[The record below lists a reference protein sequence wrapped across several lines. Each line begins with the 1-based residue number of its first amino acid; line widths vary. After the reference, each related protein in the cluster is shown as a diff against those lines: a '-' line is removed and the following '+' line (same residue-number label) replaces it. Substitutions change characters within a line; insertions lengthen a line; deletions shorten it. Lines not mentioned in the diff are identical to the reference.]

1 MAESAG
7 GVEFY
12 VDVDTQGAVQST
24 KQIKTEN
31 DKVTKSF
38 KGVDTQVTKTSKAVK
53 SGLSGVG
60 RGAGQAGI
68 QIQQFIGQI
77 QGGQN
82 AMLAL
87 SQQSA
92 DLGFVLGAPLVGAIV
107 GIAASIGGIMLPELF
122 KTKDAVKALDDAMA
136 DLKGV
141 MSETAEGANVVSNE
155 IHALYEVSKQAAQ
168 ASLVSALINAKNA
181 LSQVGDTAKT
191 SFRALQDFLSP
202 DDIDTAVNAIGRLN
216 KEFKN
221 SGESSAE
228 AFDRITSSSIPLNGA
243 MSQLNSAVN
252 SYSKSLGITRSQS
265 FDLIET
271 FSRYE
276 KTKSPEVIAELAKKI
291 SDLAVNTD
299 KANPKLVAF
308 LNEMSELSAK
318 SVKTEADVKKLESI
332 MGKLGDTFG
341 KSGEKASKVASL
353 IKALTDE
360 AATYGKTERQ
370 IALYAAAQSNA
381 GDEDIKRINAIF
393 DTIEG
398 LKSQEQAQKDAA
410 TAAKKYNDETFAA
423 LKREET
429 ARQNADK
436 RRASEKARNRD
447 QLQSS
452 AGGIADN
459 FGDPIA
465 ALEQQKAR
473 ELEVLRQAEEAGLV
487 LHTEYSELRAGIDE
501 QYAEREQLIREEKF
515 RQESLANELA
525 LSSIEALGVATTN
538 TLSGLLSGTY
548 SATEAMQ
555 QFANTILSSAIGAL
569 VDVGVQY
576 VKNAVISQT
585 ADKAILASQAA
596 SKATNAA
603 IHTAAVTATVAELSS
618 LAAAGAFAATAAIPI
633 VGPGL
638 APGAAALAA
647 GATATLGSAAIA
659 SAPIAG
665 ARFNGGPV
673 SAGKLYEVG
682 EKNRPEMLQSGG
694 KQYMIPGNNGNVTSN
709 ADMQSGGSAPQINVT
724 VNNMPGQS
732 AQISQT
738 GDGMNRQMVIDIIG
752 EQSAQ
757 VGSGLNRN
765 INKNHNVTNRQ
776 GTNRRN

>member
-12 VDVDTQGAVQST
+12 VDADTQGVVQST
-24 KQIKTEN
+24 KVIKSEN

-38 KGVDTQVTKTSKAVK
+38 KSVDTQVTKTSTSITQSFKGVETQVTKTSKAVTT
-53 SGLSGVG
+53 GLSSVG

-68 QIQQFIGQI
+68 QVQQFIGQI

-92 DLGFVLGAPLVGAIV
+92 DLGFVLGAPLLGAIV
-107 GIAASIGGIMLPELF
+107 GIAASLAGILLPELLNS
-122 KTKDAVKALDDAMA
+122 KDGVETLKKAIEQYSAVVTLSKE
-136 DLKGV
+136 GN
-141 MSETAEGANVVSNE
+141 AEFT
-155 IHALYEVSKQAAQ
+155 
-168 ASLVSALINAKNA
+168 ASLQAIASRSREVAEQLSSIAAARALIAA
-181 LSQVGDTAKT
+181 
-191 SFRALQDFLSP
+191 R
-202 DDIDTAVNAIGRLN
+202 
-216 KEFKN
+216 
-221 SGESSAE
+221 E
-228 AFDRITSSSIPLNGA
+228 A
-243 MSQLNSAVN
+243 
-252 SYSKSLGITRSQS
+252 
-265 FDLIET
+265 
-271 FSRYE
+271 
-276 KTKSPEVIAELAKKI
+276 
-291 SDLAVNTD
+291 
-299 KANPKLVAF
+299 
-308 LNEMSELSAK
+308 AK
-318 SVKTEADVKKLESI
+318 SVKDEIEGFGSIFGETFGSLADKLGLTREQLFALQNAANSLQKGATTERIEAFEAAIAGIGRTGGVVSKETLDFKEKLLELADGMRLSIGVAKSLKGEHKDFGNETEKAAVNVAALVKAVQLEAETYGKSDRALALYTAKTQGATEADLSAI
-332 MGKLGDTFG
+332 NTSYDRIDSL
-341 KSGEKASKVASL
+341 KA
-353 IKALTDE
+353 
-360 AATYGKTERQ
+360 
-370 IALYAAAQSNA
+370 
-381 GDEDIKRINAIF
+381 
-393 DTIEG
+393 
-398 LKSQEQAQKDAA
+398 QEQAQKDAA
-410 TAAKKYNDETFAA
+410 AAAKKYNDETFDA

-436 RRASEKARNRD
+436 KRANQEASRRN

-465 ALEQQKAR
+465 ALEAQKAK
-473 ELEVLRQAEEAGLV
+473 ELEVLRQSEDAGLT
-487 LHTEYSELRAGIDE
+487 LHTEYSELRANIDA

-515 RQESLANELA
+515 RQESLQNELA
-525 LSSIEALGVATTN
+525 LSSVEALGAATTN

-555 QFANTILSSAIGAL
+555 QFANTILNSAIGAL
-569 VDVGVQY
+569 VDIGVQH
-576 VKNAVISQT
+576 VKNAIISQT

-596 SKATNAA
+596 LKATNAA
-603 IHTAAVTATVAELSS
+603 VHTAAVTATVAELSS
-618 LAAAGAFAATAAIPI
+618 LAAAGAFAATSAIPL

-709 ADMQSGGSAPQINVT
+709 ADMQRGGSAPQINVT
-724 VNNMPGQS
+724 VNNVPGQT
-732 AQISQT
+732 AQVTQT
-738 GDGMNRQMVIDIIG
+738 GEGINRQMVIQIIG

-776 GTNRRN
+776 GANRRN